1 MNDRRFMIF
10 KISEDTVASLLRYDG
25 LVLKVVSSQWPEDGK
40 VSGVTYDHLTG
51 CFHVRVYSESFEPVL
66 EGSKI
71 PMQSRSVEIEVMNPD
86 FISPS

>member
-1 MNDRRFMIF
+1 
-10 KISEDTVASLLRYDG
+10 LLRFNG

-51 CFHVRVYSESFEPVL
+51 CFHIRVYSESFEPVL

-71 PMQSRSVEIEVMNPD
+71 PMQSKPVEVEVMNPD
-86 FISPS
+86 FFNPS

>member
-10 KISEDTVASLLRYDG
+10 KVSENTVADLLRFNG
-25 LVLKVVSSQWPEDGK
+25 LILKVVSSQWPEDGK

-51 CFHVRVYSESFEPVL
+51 CFHIRVYSESFEPVL

-71 PMQSRSVEIEVMNPD
+71 PMQSRSVEVEVMNPD
-86 FISPS
+86 FLNPS

>member
-1 MNDRRFMIF
+1 MIF